1 MPPKSGRRRAAAARA
16 KPAAASLDCE
26 QQHEQHSLADDGAKE
41 SAAAALAR
49 ECPALRR
56 LIDSHLARIDA
67 EGTFGGSVAAPE
79 RVLQSQ
85 TVQKDGEKGGDESET
100 VSWRRR
106 RARIA
111 LSRRFGRPRPSLSH
125 SNSKNK
131 TKTPTVDRR
140 MHTILIPLGEHQD
153 EQLYHAMKA
162 QVARIPEQ
170 VCFLLSSL
178 SSSTFF
184 LFAPEK
190 KLMFLSVSLSLAR
203 PQTQKTRRCVR
214 CPSTSS
220 WSNTAETWQRHGRRP
235 GEWSRL
241 PLLLPR
247 RRNPKRP
254 RQQPPSPP
262 LPPPLARHCP
272 LTSAPPP
279 RRRSQR
285 PPPTRRLESVS

>member
-1 MPPKSGRRRAAAARA
+1 MILVASLVEAVSLSRLASFFLCLFAAAMPPKSGRRRAAAARA

-190 KLMFLSVSLSLAR
+190 KLMFLSVSLSL
-203 PQTQKTRRCVR
+203 
-214 CPSTSS
+214 
-220 WSNTAETWQRHGRRP
+220 
-235 GEWSRL
+235 
-241 PLLLPR
+241 
-247 RRNPKRP
+247 
-254 RQQPPSPP
+254 P
-262 LPPPLARHCP
+262 LPPPFTRTISLFTNLSQAHIHNQKKKSERKVASFTFP
-272 LTSAPPP
+272 TSQS
-279 RRRSQR
+279 RFDI
-285 PPPTRRLESVS
+285 